1 MDPDNY
7 EIPNHFKKTPM
18 TDPADPQFIES
29 ERRIYIRRYLGGWC
43 CTPNKGVISDPAY
56 PHNNCKFDI

>member
-18 TDPADPQFIES
+18 TDPVDPQFIES
-29 ERRIYIRRYLGGWC
+29 ERRIYISGDTWEVGAVLQ
-43 CTPNKGVISDPAY
+43 TKG
-56 PHNNCKFDI
+56 